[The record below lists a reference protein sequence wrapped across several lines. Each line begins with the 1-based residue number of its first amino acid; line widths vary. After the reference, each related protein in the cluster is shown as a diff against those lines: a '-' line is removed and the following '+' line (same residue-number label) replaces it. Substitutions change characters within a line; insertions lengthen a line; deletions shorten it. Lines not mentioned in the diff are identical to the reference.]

1 MFTSPSSMLKEKLV
15 RYSKYLALPE
25 TLKEETI
32 IPRQKLIREKFSH
45 TEASIHCN
53 CNTHSSRLQK

>member
-1 MFTSPSSMLKEKLV
+1 MVKEKLV

-53 CNTHSSRLQK
+53 CNTHLSRLQK